1 MTENE
6 KKTEVVD
13 IRDIIPD
20 DHNFNKGTEKGREM
34 IEKSFRELGAGRS
47 ILLDKNNRIIAG
59 NKSQQAAIATGIT
72 KVRIVDTEGD
82 EIVAVRRRD
91 VDLDSKVGRELAF
104 ADNATQQVSLAWDE
118 AELQQAA
125 QDYGLDI
132 DEWGVEL
139 PELADAQDMGTS
151 TFETDEEQIE
161 RKRKEFE
168 EKMQRGELDDDD
180 QEYQEF
186 LKKFEA
192 KKTTDDCYTPAP
204 IYEAVAQ
211 WVAREY
217 NVNHAN
223 FVRPFYPGG
232 DYQREQYKPE
242 DIVVDNPPFSILSKI
257 LNFYRERGIRFFLF
271 APALTLFSSSSS
283 SSCTAICAQVTITYE
298 NNASVCTSFLTNLDD
313 PDIRLRTAP
322 DLYALIKK
330 ADDENR
336 ATQRV
341 EIPKYEYPDN
351 IVTSSMAGL
360 LCNHGIRF
368 TVRVSESELCSQLDS
383 QRESGKTIFGKGY
396 LISDAKGAELKEAR
410 RQAEEARKKEWK
422 LSDREREIVE
432 RLNHAH
438 LTLNPEP
445 KTE

>member
-1 MTENE
+1 M
-6 KKTEVVD
+6 
-13 IRDIIPD
+13 
-20 DHNFNKGTEKGREM
+20 
-34 IEKSFRELGAGRS
+34 
-47 ILLDKNNRIIAG
+47 
-59 NKSQQAAIATGIT
+59 
-72 KVRIVDTEGD
+72 
-82 EIVAVRRRD
+82 
-91 VDLDSKVGRELAF
+91 
-104 ADNATQQVSLAWDE
+104 SLAWDE

-139 PELADAQDMGTS
+139 PELEDAQDMGTS

-168 EKMQRGELDDDD
+168 ENMQRCELDDDD

-217 NVNHAN
+217 NVNPAN

-283 SSCTAICAQVTITYE
+283 CTAICAHVTITYE
-298 NNASVCTSFLTNLDD
+298 NKATVRTSFLTNLDD

-322 DLYALIKK
+322 DLNALIKK

-336 ATQRV
+336 AAQRV
-341 EIPKYEYPDN
+341 EIPKYKYPDN
-351 IVTSSMAGL
+351 IVTSSIAGL
-360 LCNHGIRF
+360 LCDRGIRF
-368 TVRVSESELCSQLDS
+368 TVRVSESEICSQLDS
-383 QRESGKTIFGKGY
+383 QRESGKAIFGKGY

-410 RQAEEARKKEWK
+410 RQAEEARKKEWQ

-432 RLNHAH
+432 RLNHAP